1 MNDELMNNFFH
12 IIDEFDDKSY
22 LLSFIAYNAAPT
34 IAKQKASYLIIFH
47 EKGKRNLYNLWE
59 TYKKDVK
66 KEVSMSIYELKRLQ
80 NSTAVLFY
88 NEEEIKNILSEY
100 RYMKFLKELG
110 YSTHMS
116 VDESLLLLKQRYKT
130 VCPHEIGVF
139 LGYPM
144 EDVIEFIKNPDSQ
157 CLMFGYWKVYHN
169 INYAKKKFEKYD
181 KCKEKVARLI
191 LQGIKPSIII
201 NYI

>member
-1 MNDELMNNFFH
+1 MNKELMNNFFH
-12 IIDEFDDKSY
+12 RIDKFDDKNY
-22 LLSFIAYNAAPT
+22 LLSFIAYNTAPA

-59 TYKKDVK
+59 KYKKDVK
-66 KEVSMSIYELKRLQ
+66 KEISMSVYELKRFY

-88 NEEEIKNILSEY
+88 NEEDISKILSEY
-100 RYMKFLKELG
+100 RYVKFLKELG
-110 YSTHMS
+110 YSTQMS
-116 VDESLLLLKQRYKT
+116 VEESLLMLKKRYKT

-144 EDVIEFIKNPDSQ
+144 EDVIEFIKNPDKQ

-169 INYAKKKFEKYD
+169 NDYAKKIFQEYD
-181 KCKEKVARLI
+181 QCKEKVASLV
-191 LQGIKPSIII
+191 LQGVEPSIIMNI
-201 NYI
+201 

>member
-66 KEVSMSIYELKRLQ
+66 KEVSMSVYELKRLQ

-88 NEEEIKNILSEY
+88 NEEDIKNILIEY

-110 YSTHMS
+110 YSTYMS

-169 INYAKKKFEKYD
+169 INYAKKSLKNMINVK
-181 KCKEKVARLI
+181 KR
-191 LQGIKPSIII
+191 LQGLYYKELNPA
-201 NYI
+201 

>member
-1 MNDELMNNFFH
+1 MNNFFH
-12 IIDEFDDKSY
+12 RINKFDDKRY

-47 EKGKRNLYNLWE
+47 EKGKRNLHNLWE

-66 KEVSMSIYELKRLQ
+66 KDVSMSVCELKRLY

-88 NEEEIKNILSEY
+88 NEEDINNILSKC
-100 RYMKFLKELG
+100 RYGKFLTELG
-110 YSTHMS
+110 YNTQMS
-116 VDESLLLLKQRYKT
+116 SEQSLLLLKKRYET

-139 LGYPM
+139 LEYPM
-144 EDVIEFIKNPDSQ
+144 EDVIEFIDNPDKQ

-181 KCKEKVARLI
+181 KCKEEVVRLI
-191 LQGIKPSIII
+191 LQGVEPSLVI

>member
-1 MNDELMNNFFH
+1 MSNFFH
-12 IIDEFDDKSY
+12 AIDELDDKSY

-34 IAKQKASYLIIFH
+34 IAKQKAAYLIIFH

-59 TYKKDVK
+59 KYKKDVK
-66 KEVSMSIYELKRLQ
+66 NEVSIRSYELKRLY

-88 NEEEIKNILSEY
+88 NEEHIRNILNQDK
-100 RYMKFLKELG
+100 YMKLLKKFG
-110 YSTHMS
+110 YTSYMS
-116 VDESLLLLKQRYKT
+116 VEESLLLLKKRYT
-130 VCPHEIGVF
+130 RECPHEIGVF

-144 EDVIEFIKNPDSQ
+144 KDVIEFIDNPDKQ

-169 INYAKKKFEKYD
+169 IDYAKKIFEKYD
-181 KCKEKVARLI
+181 KCKEEVASLI
-191 LQGIKPSIII
+191 LQGVEPSIII

>member
-1 MNDELMNNFFH
+1 MNNFFH

-22 LLSFIAYNAAPT
+22 LLSFIAYNAAPA
-34 IAKQKASYLIIFH
+34 IAKQKASYLMIFH

-59 TYKKDVK
+59 KYKKDVK
-66 KEVSMSIYELKRLQ
+66 KEVSMSFYELKKLCS
-80 NSTAVLFY
+80 STAVLFY
-88 NEEEIKNILSEY
+88 NEEEIKNILSQY
-100 RYMKFLKELG
+100 RYDKFLKELG
-110 YSTHMS
+110 YSTKMS
-116 VDESLLLLKQRYKT
+116 VEESLLLLKKRYET

-144 EDVIEFIKNPDSQ
+144 EEVREFIKNPDKQ
-157 CLMFGYWKVYHN
+157 CLMFGYWKVYHD
-169 INYAKKKFEKYD
+169 IDYAKKIFRRYD

-191 LQGIKPSIII
+191 LQGVEPGIII

>member
-1 MNDELMNNFFH
+1 MNNFFH
-12 IIDEFDDKSY
+12 RIDEFDDKSY

-47 EKGKRNLYNLWE
+47 EKGKRNLHNLWE
-59 TYKKDVK
+59 KYKKDVK
-66 KEVSMSIYELKRLQ
+66 KEVSINVYELKRLY

-88 NEEEIKNILSEY
+88 NEEDISKILSQY
-100 RYMKFLKELG
+100 RYVKFLKELG
-110 YSTHMS
+110 YSTKMS
-116 VDESLLLLKQRYKT
+116 VEESLLLLKKRYKT

-144 EDVIEFIKNPDSQ
+144 EDVIQFIENPNKQ

-169 INYAKKKFEKYD
+169 KDYAKKKFKKYD
-181 KCKEKVARLI
+181 QCKEKVATLI
-191 LQGIKPSIII
+191 LQGVKPSVII